1 MAKQA
6 PRRLVDL
13 GRLAVLVAIVFL
25 IRDAHEEFL
34 TKQPTQLQ
42 SLGLDQAKP
51 FFEEARFTKGLENGV
66 LKIFDADEKLLGYLV
81 QTSPASDASIG
92 FSGSTN
98 VMLVFDHEHKLF
110 DLEILSSGDTKEHLD
125 AVLADRSFL
134 KDFKGHTEE
143 ELGEGI
149 EVEGVSGATLTSMA
163 IVEGIARRCSNL
175 QLSDHP
181 SRITSTKISKD
192 KIARQQRSFR
202 FPNSITLAEAQTR
215 WPSCQSLLPS
225 KTNPHLLDALDANG
239 SLLGH
244 LARTAPAAD
253 DVIGYQGPTDSL
265 LAFDRNKTLT
275 TLSIRSSFDNQP
287 YVGYLPQEYSFIA
300 SFEGRSLDQLADMNL
315 TAEGV
320 EGVSGATM
328 TSMAVAEGIV
338 NTAQAFRSSDHNVTD
353 QSTIDDG
360 NVTGQLMAD
369 DGNVSKRD
377 SKTETKLVFRLRDIG
392 SLIVIIFAF
401 LLAFSRLRKSKRAR
415 RVLQVALILYLGF
428 VNGDIL
434 SQALLVGWAQSGAPW
449 HLAPSLVLLGL
460 AALIVPIT
468 TRKQFYCH
476 NLCPHGAAQ
485 ELLQKTIG
493 RKVSLPAKVTRLLEV
508 IPILLLAL
516 VVVTAIGHFSFS
528 LVNLEPFDA
537 YLFRIAGWITL
548 TIAVVGL
555 VASAFVPMAYCR
567 FGCPTGAMLNL
578 LIPGTSQGGL
588 NKRDYSALLLL
599 GLALTCRWG
608 L

>member
-1 MAKQA
+1 MATQA

-13 GRLAVLVAIVFL
+13 GRLAVLATIVFL
-25 IRDAHEEFL
+25 IRDAHDEFL
-34 TKQPTQLQ
+34 SQQANQRQPLTIE
-42 SLGLDQAKP
+42 QAKS
-51 FFEEARFTKGLENGV
+51 FFPTAHHFVVEDGILQV
-66 LKIFDADEKLLGYLV
+66 FDAEKNILGRLA
-81 QTSPASDASIG
+81 QTAPQSDDSIG

-98 VMLVFDHEHKLF
+98 VLLAFGPDEKVVG
-110 DLEILSSGDTKEHLD
+110 LEILESGDTKEHLD
-125 AVLADRSFL
+125 AVLADDSFL
-134 KDFKGHTEE
+134 ATFEGKNEQ
-143 ELGEGI
+143 ELGKGI

-163 IVEGIARRCSNL
+163 IAEGIGARFGG
-175 QLSDHP
+175 
-181 SRITSTKISKD
+181 T
-192 KIARQQRSFR
+192 RSSLR
-202 FPNSITLAEAQTR
+202 FPKPISLDEAQGQWSETK
-215 WPSCQSLLPS
+215 SLEPS
-225 KTNPHLLDALDANG
+225 KTHPHLFNALDANG

-244 LARTAPAAD
+244 LARTSPAD

-287 YVGYLPQEYSFIA
+287 YVGYVPQEYSFLA
-300 SFEGRSLDQLADMNL
+300 LFEGRSLDQLADMNL
-315 TAEGV
+315 TAERV

-338 NTAQAFRSSDHNVTD
+338 KTAQYLRDATKGDSTQDSS
-353 QSTIDDG
+353 
-360 NVTGQLMAD
+360 
-369 DGNVSKRD
+369 SK
-377 SKTETKLVFRLRDIG
+377 SLVWRLRDVG
-392 SLIVIIFAF
+392 SLAVIAFAF
-401 LLAFSRLRKSKRAR
+401 LVAFSNLRKSKLAR
-415 RVLQVALILYLGF
+415 RILQLALILYLGL

-449 HLAPSLVLLGL
+449 HLAPSLVLLAL

-476 NLCPHGAAQ
+476 HLCPHGAAQ
-485 ELLQKTIG
+485 QMLFKTGG
-493 RKVSLPAKVTRLLEV
+493 RRIRLSSRMTRILET
-508 IPILLLAL
+508 IPILLLGL
-516 VVVTAIGHFSFS
+516 VVAAAIGHFSFS

-578 LIPGTSQGGL
+578 LIPGSAHGGL
-588 NKRDYSALLLL
+588 NKRDYLALLLL
-599 GLALTCRWG
+599 GLAITCRWAF
-608 L
+608 

>member
-13 GRLAVLVAIVFL
+13 GRLAVLAAIVFL

-34 TKQPTQLQ
+34 AKQAAQRQPLIIE
-42 SLGLDQAKP
+42 QAKG
-51 FFEEARFTKGLENGV
+51 FFPAAHSLTTEDSEHRVIIV
-66 LKIFDADEKLLGYLV
+66 LDAERKPLGHLA
-81 QTSPASDASIG
+81 QTSPESDDSIG

-98 VMLVFDHEHKLF
+98 LLLAFGLDKKVVG
-110 DLEILSSGDTKEHLD
+110 LEILNSGDTKEHLET
-125 AVLADRSFL
+125 VLENSFL
-134 KDFKGHTEE
+134 ANFQGQTEG
-143 ELGEGI
+143 ELGKGI

-163 IVEGIARRCSNL
+163 IAEGIA
-175 QLSDHP
+175 
-181 SRITSTKISKD
+181 
-192 KIARQQRSFR
+192 ARFGDSFNKQDRVSLR
-202 FPNSITLAEAQTR
+202 FPTPISLDEATAQ
-215 WPSCQSLLPS
+215 WPAAHSLTPS

-244 LARTAPAAD
+244 LARSSPAAD

-265 LAFDRNKTLT
+265 LALDRNNTLT
-275 TLSIRSSFDNQP
+275 GLSIRSSFDNQP
-287 YVGYLPQEYSFIA
+287 YVGYLPQEYSFLA
-300 SFEGRSLDQLADMNL
+300 TFEGRSLDQLADMNL
-315 TAEGV
+315 TAEKV

-338 NTAQAFRSSDHNVTD
+338 KTAQFLSDATKGDSD
-353 QSTIDDG
+353 QDPSG
-360 NVTGQLMAD
+360 K
-369 DGNVSKRD
+369 S
-377 SKTETKLVFRLRDIG
+377 LVWRLRDTG
-392 SLIVIIFAF
+392 SLLVIAFAF
-401 LLAFSRLRKSKRAR
+401 LVAFSGLRKSKVAR
-415 RVLQVALILYLGF
+415 RVLQVALILYLGL

-449 HLAPSLVLLGL
+449 HIAPSLVLLGL
-460 AALIVPIT
+460 AALIAPIA

-476 NLCPHGAAQ
+476 HLCPHGAAQ
-485 ELLQKTIG
+485 QMLFKATG
-493 RKVSLPAKVTRLLEV
+493 RRLRLSAKVTRMLET
-508 IPILLLAL
+508 IPILLLA
-516 VVVTAIGHFSFS
+516 VVAVAAIGHFSFS

-578 LIPGTSQGGL
+578 LIPGSAHGGL
-588 NKRDYSALLLL
+588 NKRDYLALLLL
-599 GLALTCRWG
+599 GLALTCRWAF
-608 L
+608 

>member
-25 IRDAHEEFL
+25 IRDAHEAFL
-34 TKQPTQLQ
+34 SQQAAQRQPLTLE
-42 SLGLDQAKP
+42 QAKRYFP
-51 FFEEARFTKGLENGV
+51 TAHE
-66 LKIFDADEKLLGYLV
+66 LKVREGALQVFDAEGTPIGHLA
-81 QTSPASDASIG
+81 QTAPQSDSSIG

-98 VMLVFDHEHKLF
+98 VLLAFGPDETVVG
-110 DLEILSSGDTKEHLD
+110 LEIMASGDTKEHLD
-125 AVLADRSFL
+125 AVLADDTFL
-134 KDFKGHTEE
+134 ATFEGKNFE
-143 ELGEGI
+143 ELGKGI

-163 IVEGIARRCSNL
+163 IAEGIAARFGESE
-175 QLSDHP
+175 
-181 SRITSTKISKD
+181 SKET
-192 KIARQQRSFR
+192 RVSLR
-202 FPNSITLAEAQTR
+202 FPKPITLAEAQIQ
-215 WPSCQSLLPS
+215 WPEAHSLAPS

-239 SLLGH
+239 SLLGR
-244 LARTAPAAD
+244 LSRTSPYAD

-265 LAFDRNKTLT
+265 LAFDDNN
-275 TLSIRSSFDNQP
+275 TLSSLSTRSSFDNQP

-300 SFEGRSLDQLADMNL
+300 AFEGRSLDQLADMNL

-338 NTAQAFRSSDHNVTD
+338 QTAQALRDNQLDEATEASSGKSIVW
-353 QSTIDDG
+353 
-360 NVTGQLMAD
+360 
-369 DGNVSKRD
+369 
-377 SKTETKLVFRLRDIG
+377 RLRDTG
-392 SLIVIIFAF
+392 SLAVIAFA
-401 LLAFSRLRKSKRAR
+401 LLVAFSPLRKSKRAR
-415 RVLQVALILYLGF
+415 RLLQVALILYLGF

-449 HLAPSLVLLGL
+449 LLAPSLVLLGL

-493 RKVSLPAKVTRLLEV
+493 RKVSLPAKVTRLLET